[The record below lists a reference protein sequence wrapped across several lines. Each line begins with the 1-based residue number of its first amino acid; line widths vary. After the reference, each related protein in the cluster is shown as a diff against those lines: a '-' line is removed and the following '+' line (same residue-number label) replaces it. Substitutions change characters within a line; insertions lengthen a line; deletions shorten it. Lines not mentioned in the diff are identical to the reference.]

1 MDAISPV
8 IRLADDHDMRGIA
21 WLRDWDVDEARRT
34 VFHAPSKLV
43 FLIDYKPPGAG
54 EWVRPSALSARV
66 AHVCDG
72 GQLPEAASLLRIG
85 KDAIHAFVLTAEVCH
100 KPADDDDGIPF

>member
-1 MDAISPV
+1 MDALGPI

-21 WLRDWDVDEARRT
+21 LLRDWDVDEGTHT
-34 VFHAPSKLV
+34 VFHAPTKLLFV
-43 FLIDYKPPGAG
+43 IDYDQPGEG

-72 GQLPEAASLLRIG
+72 GHLPEPTALQRVG
-85 KDAIHAFVLTAEVCH
+85 KDAIHAFVLVAEVCQV
-100 KPADDDDGIPF
+100 PMNPDDIPF